1 MTSRIHLLDT
11 RLANQI
17 AAGEVVERPASVIK
31 ELLENA
37 LDAGATQIDIQ
48 IEEGGTR
55 LIQIRDNG
63 SGIDRD
69 DLPLALA
76 RHATSKILTLED
88 LDAVATLGFRG
99 EALASIASVSRL
111 TLTSSTDESG
121 MGWSV
126 HTEGRDM
133 EPVVSPAAHPRG
145 TTVAVRDLFFNTPAR
160 RKFLRTVN
168 TELGHLEE
176 VVRRLCLFNFQVGF
190 RLTHNGTLRW
200 QFRPAPDEA
209 EQRRRLATLCGQ
221 AFLDAAT
228 PLLVETHGL
237 SLGGWLGSPSMARGQ
252 ADMQYF
258 YVNGRVV
265 RDKVVTHAIRTAYSD
280 VLAHGR
286 HPAYV
291 LFFELD
297 PAAVD
302 VNVHPTKHEVRFRDQ
317 RVVHEFLARTIHK
330 ALAGLKTVALQQ
342 PVDAPVPETGAAAVL
357 REQSP
362 LSLPVSPGRTTQE
375 PSLLWSRPPA
385 PVHVPAALNDRLA
398 DYLAPLRD
406 RNETE
411 EDAGER
417 RLASAAENPAGMPP
431 LGYALAQLHGVYI
444 LAQNAQGLV
453 IVDMHAAH
461 ERLVYERLK
470 TAWAGGRLASQP
482 LLIPQT
488 VALSASEA
496 ELAEQ
501 GREWF
506 ARLGFEVDR
515 LGVEAV
521 AVRAVPALL
530 PKADIAALV
539 RDVVS
544 DLREHGQSTRV
555 EEAINE
561 LFGTMAC
568 HGAVRANRSLT
579 LPEMNTLLRDMEA
592 TEFSSQCNHGRP
604 TWRQMS
610 LAELD
615 RLFWRGR

>member
-1 MTSRIHLLDT
+1 
-11 RLANQI
+11 
-17 AAGEVVERPASVIK
+17 
-31 ELLENA
+31 
-37 LDAGATQIDIQ
+37 
-48 IEEGGTR
+48 
-55 LIQIRDNG
+55 
-63 SGIDRD
+63 
-69 DLPLALA
+69 
-76 RHATSKILTLED
+76 
-88 LDAVATLGFRG
+88 
-99 EALASIASVSRL
+99 
-111 TLTSSTDESG
+111 
-121 MGWSV
+121 
-126 HTEGRDM
+126 M
-133 EPVVSPAAHPRG
+133 EPVISAAAHPRG

-168 TELGHLEE
+168 TELTHLEE

-209 EQRRRLATLCGQ
+209 EQRRRLAVLCGQ
-221 AFLDAAT
+221 SFIDAAS

-265 RDKVVTHAIRTAYSD
+265 RDKVVMHAIRSAYSD

-317 RVVHEFLARTIHK
+317 RVVHEFLARNIHK
-330 ALAGLKTVALQQ
+330 ALAGLKTVALQ
-342 PVDAPVPETGAAAVL
+342 PAVASPDTMEPLPL
-357 REQSP
+357 REQP
-362 LSLPVSPGRTTQE
+362 VLSLPVASGAVTQT
-375 PSLLWSRPPA
+375 PYPYTRPAVA
-385 PVHVPAALNDRLA
+385 PVPAALGDRLA

-406 RNETE
+406 TGGVEPLSVPSTP
-411 EDAGER
+411 
-417 RLASAAENPAGMPP
+417 LPSADVPGMPP
-431 LGYALAQLHGVYI
+431 LGYALAQLHGIYI

-470 TAWAGGRLASQP
+470 TAWSEGRLASQP

-488 VALSASEA
+488 VALSATEA

-515 LGVEAV
+515 LGEESLAI
-521 AVRAVPALL
+521 RAIPALL

-544 DLREHGQSTRV
+544 DLREHGQSSRV

-568 HGAVRANRSLT
+568 HGAVRANRALS

-615 RLFWRGR
+615 KLFWRGR

>member
-1 MTSRIHLLDT
+1 
-11 RLANQI
+11 
-17 AAGEVVERPASVIK
+17 
-31 ELLENA
+31 
-37 LDAGATQIDIQ
+37 
-48 IEEGGTR
+48 
-55 LIQIRDNG
+55 
-63 SGIDRD
+63 
-69 DLPLALA
+69 
-76 RHATSKILTLED
+76 
-88 LDAVATLGFRG
+88 
-99 EALASIASVSRL
+99 
-111 TLTSSTDESG
+111 
-121 MGWSV
+121 
-126 HTEGRDM
+126 
-133 EPVVSPAAHPRG
+133 
-145 TTVAVRDLFFNTPAR
+145 
-160 RKFLRTVN
+160 
-168 TELGHLEE
+168 
-176 VVRRLCLFNFQVGF
+176 
-190 RLTHNGTLRW
+190 
-200 QFRPAPDEA
+200 
-209 EQRRRLATLCGQ
+209 
-221 AFLDAAT
+221 
-228 PLLVETHGL
+228 
-237 SLGGWLGSPSMARGQ
+237 
-252 ADMQYF
+252 MQYF

-330 ALAGLKTVALQQ
+330 ALAGLKTVALQSQ
-342 PVDAPVPETGAAAVL
+342 EENMAESGAEATVPTL
-357 REQSP
+357 REQSA

-385 PVHVPAALNDRLA
+385 PVQVPAGLNDRLA

-406 RNETE
+406 RSGPEQDGE
-411 EDAGER
+411 EQ
-417 RLASAAENPAGMPP
+417 LPSPVVSAAPAGMPP
-431 LGYALAQLHGVYI
+431 LGYALAQLHGIYI
-444 LAQNAQGLV
+444 LAQNAHGLV

-470 TAWAGGRLASQP
+470 TAWAEGRLASQP

-488 VALSASEA
+488 VALSANEA

-501 GREWF
+501 GKEWF

-515 LGVEAV
+515 LGEEAL

-568 HGAVRANRSLT
+568 HGEIGRA
-579 LPEMNTLLRDMEA
+579 
-592 TEFSSQCNHGRP
+592 HV
-604 TWRQMS
+604 
-610 LAELD
+610 
-615 RLFWRGR
+615 